1 MKVTNEQKLKYLNY
15 VVGILSSMGADNIDY
30 VRIRD
35 LVYKGDYKRYEV
47 DNYNSLAKK
56 LNERY
61 NMNIDY
67 ILDHFREIKISQI
80 LDIGI

>member
-15 VVGILSSMGADNIDY
+15 VVGILSSMGPDNIDY

-35 LVYKGDYKRYEV
+35 LVYKGDYKRYEI

-80 LDIGI
+80 LDPGS